1 MFAAA
6 MALTTAFRR
15 APFDRPLWR
24 ELRPAV
30 DLGTALPW
38 DAHGSGPAVLLVPG
52 LLAGDAS
59 LRMLAGGIARH
70 GYRPVMSGIERN
82 VDCSGATVERLVDRL
97 EVAAGQDGGPVA
109 VVGHSRGGLLAR
121 ALARRRPDLVGAL
134 VTLGSPH
141 ADQLA
146 LHPVVLGQ
154 VVVLGMLGTLGV
166 RGLLRLGCGGGNHCC
181 ATFNEA
187 VAAPLPDEFPYL
199 SLFSRRDGV
208 VDWRACLDPLARHRE
223 VDTTHCGMVASPA
236 VLDHILTT
244 LAGMPAERNAR
255 QC

>member
-1 MFAAA
+1 MLAAA

-24 ELRPAV
+24 ELRPAA
-30 DLGTALPW
+30 DLGTAPPW
-38 DAHGSGPAVLLVPG
+38 DADGSGPAVLLVPG
-52 LLAGDAS
+52 FMAGDAS
-59 LRMLAGGIARH
+59 LRVLAAGVARH

-97 EVAAGQDGGPVA
+97 EVAAAMHGGPVA

-121 ALARRRPDLVGAL
+121 ALTLRRPDLVDAL

-154 VVVLGMLGTLGV
+154 VVALGMFGTLGV
-166 RGLLRLGCGGGNHCC
+166 RGVLRLGCGGGACC
-181 ATFNEA
+181 ASFNEA
-187 VAAPLPDEFPYL
+187 LAAPLPNELPYL
-199 SLFSRRDGV
+199 SLYSRRDGV
-208 VDWRACLDPLARHRE
+208 VDWRACLDPLGRHRE
-223 VDTTHCGMVASPA
+223 VDTTHCGMVASST

-244 LAGMPAERNAR
+244 LAVTPAERNLSL
-255 QC
+255 C

>member
-1 MFAAA
+1 MLAAA
-6 MALTTAFRR
+6 MALTNAFLR

-24 ELRPAV
+24 ELRPAA
-30 DLGTALPW
+30 DLGTTAPW
-38 DAHGSGPAVLLVPG
+38 DTEGTGPTVLLVPG
-52 LLAGDAS
+52 FMAGDAS
-59 LRMLAGGIARH
+59 MRTLADGVARR

-97 EVAAGQDGGPVA
+97 EAAAVQDGGPVA

-154 VVVLGMLGTLGV
+154 VVALGMLGTLGV
-166 RGLLRLGCGGGNHCC
+166 RGLLRLRCGGGDCC
-181 ATFNEA
+181 ADFNEDL
-187 VAAPLPDEFPYL
+187 AAPLPEELPYL
-199 SLFSRRDGV
+199 SLYSRQDGV
-208 VDWRACLDPLARHRE
+208 VDWRACLDPLGRHRE
-223 VDTTHCGMVASPA
+223 VDTTHCGMVTSPA
-236 VLDHILTT
+236 VLDHILTM
-244 LAGMPAERNAR
+244 LAVTPAERNLSLW
-255 QC
+255 